1 MIGIF
6 SPKNTEFDSFIER
19 GKYLMAFRLTLIFTI
34 VFFGMS
40 LVFITDDFYAFISY
54 FGAFLVAFASL
65 IFLRLTKK
73 YRYVFLFFGL
83 AGTFL
88 SHFAINV
95 SLQTPHYV
103 DFLWMVVASFL
114 AFIGLGR
121 KWGLVILVT
130 NGLLSF
136 YFIFFTHNRH
146 IDLIKPFT
154 PEVAWLSYIEIILAF
169 FAIGYLMYQFILFQ
183 NYSETKLQKV
193 NAELQTQNEL
203 ILAKSND
210 NIALI
215 KEIHHRVKNNLQ
227 IIISLLRLQ
236 QSEIKHQE
244 TKDQFTEAIN
254 RVMVMSSIHQRLYQ
268 EKDIA
273 RIELKSYLTDM
284 ATDLKLIFQNEKEIG
299 VNIESSLKEIDLKTV
314 VPLGLLLNELIS
326 NSYKYA
332 FVSQDKGMI
341 NIRINESV
349 KNFSVHYHDNGK
361 WKEPSVDSTGFGL
374 DLINILTEQ
383 LNGHCIFESNATGTH
398 YWFEFDKTI

>member
-1 MIGIF
+1 
-6 SPKNTEFDSFIER
+6 
-19 GKYLMAFRLTLIFTI
+19 MAYRLTLFFTFLFLLLTVLFI
-34 VFFGMS
+34 GQDKYALFSYLSAFILCLSCLIYLLAVKKYK
-40 LVFITDDFYAFISY
+40 LVFAFYGVVGSA
-54 FGAFLVAFASL
+54 
-65 IFLRLTKK
+65 LT
-73 YRYVFLFFGL
+73 
-83 AGTFL
+83 
-88 SHFAINV
+88 HFAINY
-95 SLQTPHYV
+95 SLATPHYN
-103 DFLWMVVASFL
+103 DFLWLFVVSFL
-114 AFIGLGR
+114 VFIGLGR
-121 KWGLVILVT
+121 FWGITTLAI
-130 NGLLSF
+130 NGLLTF
-136 YFIFFTHNRH
+136 HFIFLVHNEH
-146 IDLIKPFT
+146 IREVQPLDFKFSLITFV
-154 PEVAWLSYIEIILAF
+154 ELLVVF
-169 FAIGYLMYQFILFQ
+169 FVVGFIMYQFL
-183 NYSETKLQKV
+183 LMQKHSD
-193 NAELQTQNEL
+193 NQLRKANLELQEQNEL

-236 QSEIKHQE
+236 QSEIKNQE

-332 FVSQDKGMI
+332 FANQDKGMI

-361 WKEPSVDSTGFGL
+361 WKEPSESSTGFGL
-374 DLINILTEQ
+374 DLITILTEQ

-398 YWFEFDKTI
+398 YWFDFDKTI

>member
-1 MIGIF
+1 
-6 SPKNTEFDSFIER
+6 
-19 GKYLMAFRLTLIFTI
+19 MAYRLTLFFTFLFLLLTVLFI
-34 VFFGMS
+34 GQDKYALFSYLSAFILCLSCLIYLLAVKKYK
-40 LVFITDDFYAFISY
+40 LVFAFYGVVGSA
-54 FGAFLVAFASL
+54 
-65 IFLRLTKK
+65 LT
-73 YRYVFLFFGL
+73 
-83 AGTFL
+83 
-88 SHFAINV
+88 HFAINY
-95 SLQTPHYV
+95 SLATPHYN
-103 DFLWMVVASFL
+103 DFLWLFVVSFL
-114 AFIGLGR
+114 VFIGLGR
-121 KWGLVILVT
+121 FWGITTLAI
-130 NGLLSF
+130 NGLLTF
-136 YFIFFTHNRH
+136 HFIFLVHNEH
-146 IDLIKPFT
+146 IREVQPLDFKFSLITFV
-154 PEVAWLSYIEIILAF
+154 ELLVVF
-169 FAIGYLMYQFILFQ
+169 FVVGFIMYQFL
-183 NYSETKLQKV
+183 LMQKHSD
-193 NAELQTQNEL
+193 NQLRKANLELQEQNEL

-236 QSEIKHQE
+236 QSEIKNQE

-332 FVSQDKGMI
+332 FANQDKGMI

-349 KNFSVHYHDNGK
+349 KIFQFTITIMGNGK
-361 WKEPSVDSTGFGL
+361 NHQKVLLVL
-374 DLINILTEQ
+374 DWT
-383 LNGHCIFESNATGTH
+383 
-398 YWFEFDKTI
+398 